1 MEVND
6 LGKEIAI
13 GLLNTGVEGGYGSV
27 SCSTAGDYPSMGCQ
41 QIEGIGGRGDE
52 LLNSITGGDHYV
64 GRSYSDI
71 EAAGELSFLAAL
83 LDSEEGQKAQMTI
96 LQHDTISYAQAC
108 IDAGLTDAR
117 CVIYAGMWCPT
128 SQYIVGL
135 FIQHR
140 IERGY
145 EIAANLETLNQ
156 TFYDEYADA
165 ADCSSYAESYQNRA
179 QSTYSYVSSLDLSA
193 YGI

>member
-52 LLNSITGGDHYV
+52 LLNSIPGGDHYA

-71 EAAGELSFLAAL
+71 EAAGELSSLAAL
-83 LDSEEGQKAQMTI
+83 LDSTEGQAAQMTI
-96 LQHDTISYAQAC
+96 LQRDTVTYAQAC
-108 IDAGLTDAR
+108 INAGLTDAR
-117 CVIYAGMWCPT
+117 CVIYGGMWCPT
-128 SQYIVGL
+128 SEYIVGL

-140 IERGY
+140 LSRGY
-145 EIAANLETLNQ
+145 DIAANLDTLNQ
-156 TFYDEYADA
+156 TFYNEYAIA
-165 ADCSSYAESYQNRA
+165 ADCENDTDGYQNRA
-179 QSTYSYVSSLDLSA
+179 ENTYSYVSSLDLSS